1 MSCTVCNHPERLA
14 IDAALL
20 ARTATLAQLSEQ
32 HHLSTSALHR
42 HKQHLLKKMTHVRSR
57 FQDILSEGWLVI
69 LNSFLELIIRAAQTA
84 GAEGNTRLVL
94 QAVRQGTAII
104 KFIHKRDATLAPD
117 TVHRLLS
124 SPEWSHQEGLL
135 PTDLKFFLGSRQ
147 ALAQNLSASCPEPA
161 SEQDK
166 AAAADLGDIA
176 ALEDLAHLNSDQ
188 LLYLLSEMFPS
199 LGAPESEPHPHKR
212 EKGGKKPKKIPATD
226 NNIEQYQQD
235 NLCEKNIGKFP
246 PAVKITDGPRPAQ
259 PSLKGH
265 NVTLLSGPKASEST
279 SSWIQ
284 ALDEGSLDVNLLHA
298 IGAGR
303 PVDLDQYLAR

>member
-1 MSCTVCNHPERLA
+1 MSCTVCHHPERQA
-14 IDAALL
+14 IDQALL

-69 LNSFLELIIRAAQTA
+69 LNSFLELIIRAVQTA

-94 QAVRQGTAII
+94 QAVRQGTAIL
-104 KFIHKRDATLAPD
+104 KFMHKLDVTLAPD
-117 TVHRLLS
+117 TVQRLLS

-135 PTDLKFFLGSRQ
+135 PTDLKFFVGSRL
-147 ALAQNLSASCPEPA
+147 ALAHNLSSSCPEP
-161 SEQDK
+161 
-166 AAAADLGDIA
+166 G
-176 ALEDLAHLNSDQ
+176 SDQ
-188 LLYLLSEMFPS
+188 DGGCGGGPGGSGCPGPSELGSTPLSPHGNVSS
-199 LGAPESEPHPHKR
+199 LGEPESDSHPPKR
-212 EKGGKKPKKIPATD
+212 EKSGKKAEKAPLKQIITNNIKKIPCVKK
-226 NNIEQYQQD
+226 IP
-235 NLCEKNIGKFP
+235 GKFP
-246 PAVKITDGPRPAQ
+246 PAVKITDGPRPAP